1 MDVAEDEI
9 LDKLFQEGVHHY
21 DGDSSWEEGF
31 FAKHYVKGYISGYRE
46 SLCKC
51 DDEMLA
57 KIYGLTAE
65 EIKQLRETELEDEE

>member
-1 MDVAEDEI
+1 MSKDT
-9 LDKLFQEGVHHY
+9 F
-21 DGDSSWEEGF
+21 
-31 FAKHYVKGYISGYRE
+31 GYRKF
-46 SLCKC
+46 LCNH